1 MLITIITFI
10 IVFGILVLVHE
21 FGHYYFAKRAGI
33 LVREFSIG
41 MGPKIWW
48 KQSGGTTYTIRILPL
63 GGYVRLAGADD
74 EDEDELRPGTP
85 VTIQLDDQDK
95 VTSIN
100 ASQKTTLLQGI
111 PLQIVDSDL
120 VDGLWIKGYVNGDE
134 DNLKTYDVSHDALIT
149 ENYGTVVQI
158 APKDVQFNSASL
170 PARMMTNFAGPM
182 NNFILSLVVFVI
194 LGFLLSGGV
203 PVNSNKIGHVNS
215 NSVAAKAGLV
225 SGDRIVKVNKTK
237 IENWTDLST
246 SISSHPGKKITV
258 KYERDGKQHT
268 TSMVPKT
275 VKQSN
280 QKVGQIGILEETSKS
295 FSARINFGWERFV
308 QAGTLIFSVLGHM
321 FTHGFSLNDLG
332 GPVAIYAGTSQATSL
347 GFTGVLNFL
356 ALLSINLGIVNLLPI
371 PALDGGKLLLNI
383 IEAIIR
389 RPIPEKAE
397 GIVTMIGFFL
407 LLVLMILVTWNDIQ
421 RYFIR

>member
-1 MLITIITFI
+1 MIITIITFI

-21 FGHYYFAKRAGI
+21 LGHYYFAKRAGI

-85 VTIQLDDQDK
+85 VTIQLNDQDQ
-95 VTSIN
+95 VTNIN
-100 ASQKTTLLQGI
+100 ASQKATLFQGI

-120 VDGLWIKGYVNGDE
+120 VNDLWIKGYVNGDE
-134 DNLKTYDVSHDALIT
+134 NDLKVYNVAHDALIT
-149 ENYGTVVQI
+149 EHDGTVVQI

-182 NNFILSLVVFVI
+182 NNFILSLVVFII

-203 PVNSNKIGHVNS
+203 PVNSNKIGHVNA
-215 NSVAAKAGLV
+215 NSVAARAGLA
-225 SGDRIVKVNKTK
+225 SGDRIKQVNNTK
-237 IENWTDLST
+237 IKDWTDLST
-246 SISSHPGKKITV
+246 AISSHPGEKITV
-258 KYERDGKQHT
+258 TYEHQGKQHT
-268 TSMVPKT
+268 TTMVPKT
-275 VKQSN
+275 VKQSG
-280 QKVGQIGILEETSKS
+280 QKVGQIGILEETDKS
-295 FSARINFGWERFV
+295 FSARLNFGWQRFV

-321 FTHGFSLNDLG
+321 FTHGFSLNDFG

-383 IEAIIR
+383 IEAVIR